1 MIHNSNDRD
10 LVIVRSLGCQW
21 IGSDQDPRAAQIT
34 YCGNKDLVDSTCY
47 CTEHNPL
54 MRRAGTA
61 LRKRAKDKRKA
72 IQQWDLESLF
82 NEAVEELVNE
92 GVL

>member
-1 MIHNSNDRD
+1 
-10 LVIVRSLGCQW
+10 
-21 IGSDQDPRAAQIT
+21 
-34 YCGNKDLVDSTCY
+34 
-47 CTEHNPL
+47 